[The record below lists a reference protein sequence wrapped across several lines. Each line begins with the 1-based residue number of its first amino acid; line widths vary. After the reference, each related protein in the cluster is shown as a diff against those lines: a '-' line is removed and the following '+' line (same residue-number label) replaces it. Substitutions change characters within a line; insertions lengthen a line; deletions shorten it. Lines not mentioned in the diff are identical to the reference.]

1 MAWLIMNDEI
11 DYASTWYPTH
21 IVGKD
26 KQLIPVFIGASNTM
40 IHGLIGIYV
49 RDRDYE
55 QINHDKAYVFIHDPD
70 VEADAIEDVD
80 WEKIPDVD
88 ENRSTGR
95 EHIHLWKD
103 VEFDKQTADGG
114 NA

>member
-40 IHGLIGIYV
+40 IRGLIGIYV
-49 RDRDYE
+49 RDKDYND
-55 QINHDKAYVFIHDPD
+55 IRHDKSYIFVHDPD
-70 VEADAIEDVD
+70 IEADGVEDINWDEV
-80 WEKIPDVD
+80 PDCAD
-88 ENRSTGR
+88 PKTTGR

-103 VEFDKQTADGG
+103 VEFPEIGRAHV
-114 NA
+114 